1 MLVRRPR
8 SQVSTPD
15 SPPGSPCHGLR
26 PAAAGLLVFGLG
38 VSAAGSDDVWAAGAC
53 STLLNGNYAKV
64 SQGESASS
72 VGGRESYAYD
82 EGLLMLRSFPSYHP
96 SFKNGFYFS
105 RFCIVVDIYQVGTS
119 DHAYTYR

>member
-53 STLLNGNYAKV
+53 STLVNGNYAKV

-72 VGGRESYAYD
+72 VGGRESYAA
-82 EGLLMLRSFPSYHP
+82 MPMMR
-96 SFKNGFYFS
+96 GF
-105 RFCIVVDIYQVGTS
+105 
-119 DHAYTYR
+119 